1 MRMVEELSL
10 LPRSIGGD
18 TGLAPWETLMCKA
31 NSTSSTSMAMACMP
45 NSCLNAKL
53 QHTKQSKKIHVKF
66 HANVTLPIPWPKNPL
81 INNQAVTSILVTEG
95 NDNYYFLSFSAF
107 STLFWLER
115 KP

>member
-1 MRMVEELSL
+1 MRMVKELSL

-18 TGLAPWETLMCKA
+18 IGLAPWEMLMCKA

-81 INNQAVTSILVTEG
+81 INNQAVTSISNLTT
-95 NDNYYFLSFSAF
+95 
-107 STLFWLER
+107 TLTYP
-115 KP
+115 KIPTYS